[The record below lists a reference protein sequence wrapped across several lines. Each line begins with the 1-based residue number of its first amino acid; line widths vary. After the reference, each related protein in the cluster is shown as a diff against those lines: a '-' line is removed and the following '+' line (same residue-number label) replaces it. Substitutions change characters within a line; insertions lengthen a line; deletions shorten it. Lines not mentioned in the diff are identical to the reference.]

1 MWALPAEERLAE
13 WKEFRTYIGCF
24 PFDEAV
30 TKVVNYWS
38 LAPFVTNYLNMDGS
52 NWPDPWNLVADGMY
66 DNLAIALGMAY
77 TLQLSNHG
85 KGHTFDIV
93 RLQDTV
99 SFEEFNVVMV
109 DDDKYV
115 LNFTYNEV
123 ISKEQLGK
131 NIVAT
136 HYLARLS
143 HNQ

>member
-30 TKVVNYWS
+30 KKVVNYWS
-38 LAPFVTNYLNMDGS
+38 MAPFVTHYLNLDGS
-52 NWPDPWNLVADGMY
+52 NWPGPWDLLAGGMY
-66 DNLAIALGMAY
+66 DNLAIALGMGY

-85 KGHTFDIV
+85 DHHTFNIV

-99 SFEEFNVVMV
+99 SSEVFNVVMV
-109 DDDKYV
+109 DDGKYV

-123 ISKEQLGK
+123 ISKEQLGE

-136 HYLARLS
+136 QYLARLS
-143 HNQ
+143 YNQ